1 MSYRTLPIV
10 ALSLA
15 ALIAGP
21 TLAVAGSCKDT
32 KRTGNPGDISAGS
45 AKTTVKNEMSDD
57 TVLVE
62 ITRNGTEKLH
72 ESIKPGQST
81 GFKAGLGGH
90 AGAATLEVQLYP
102 EQGTKGESCVYVAN
116 QRGPNNYEQMV
127 VTWKLPDGESEVC
140 PNLTTIKVSCDKSFH
155 KGSLQYHTVFTIKDR

>member
-62 ITRNGTEKLH
+62 ITRNGA
-72 ESIKPGQST
+72 SRRASRPGSAGTPARRPWRFSST
-81 GFKAGLGGH
+81 RSRGRRGSRACTSRTS
-90 AGAATLEVQLYP
+90 AAP
-102 EQGTKGESCVYVAN
+102 
-116 QRGPNNYEQMV
+116 
-127 VTWKLPDGESEVC
+127 
-140 PNLTTIKVSCDKSFH
+140 TTMSKWS
-155 KGSLQYHTVFTIKDR
+155 